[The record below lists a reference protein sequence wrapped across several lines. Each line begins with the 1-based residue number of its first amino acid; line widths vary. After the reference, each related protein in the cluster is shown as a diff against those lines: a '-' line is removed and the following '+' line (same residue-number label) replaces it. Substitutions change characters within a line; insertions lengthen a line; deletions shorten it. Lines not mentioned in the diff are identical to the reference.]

1 MSINTLSSSGEGDR
15 IFKAFTVADSLDDLV
30 SSEKFSTVSD
40 SCFVALGDNR
50 NVSKDSRYYGQFS
63 CSSVVG
69 REFAVLEKNGFWDRF
84 FAVFFRKSD
93 TVNNNH

>member
-30 SSEKFSTVSD
+30 SSEKFFTVSD

-50 NVSKDSRYYGQFS
+50 NVSKDSRYYGQFK
-63 CSSVVG
+63 CSSIAG
-69 REFAVLEKNGFWDRF
+69 RKFSVLKKGGFFDKF
-84 FAVFFRKSD
+84 FSFFYTKSD
-93 TVNNNH
+93 SVNNNH